1 VTKGNGK
8 YALKPVITVIPTVVN
23 GIDGFINPALL
34 NNHVTVS
41 AQQNGVVVRSTVPNA
56 ATGEFFLARLVPG
69 NYDVVLTADN
79 RATAVIAAVP
89 VASTTS
95 TVVVSS
101 NSTPI
106 DLQAAATPPGAI
118 SGTVVLN
125 PVSATEIAYVA
136 AKQSFSAGP
145 TVTIK
150 YQGVDVASGA
160 YALSN
165 LPTVAPQL
173 GQYSA
178 ALPIMFATQPN
189 TTPGTGKYVVE
200 ASANGYVTQSNLSV
214 NVTTGNQPAIN
225 FTLTP

>member
-1 VTKGNGK
+1 
-8 YALKPVITVIPTVVN
+8 
-23 GIDGFINPALL
+23 
-34 NNHVTVS
+34 
-41 AQQNGVVVRSTVPNA
+41 
-56 ATGEFFLARLVPG
+56 
-69 NYDVVLTADN
+69 
-79 RATAVIAAVP
+79 
-89 VASTTS
+89 
-95 TVVVSS
+95 
-101 NSTPI
+101 
-106 DLQAAATPPGAI
+106 
-118 SGTVVLN
+118 
-125 PVSATEIAYVA
+125 
-136 AKQSFSAGP
+136 
-145 TVTIK
+145 
-150 YQGVDVASGA
+150 VASGA